1 MEETVKK
8 EQLSK
13 KRANWG
19 VIIVSI
25 LLVLVAVGFF
35 VSFFGFMSTYAVTA
49 GAAPSLSVYLSN
61 LFLIGGFALVSMVLF
76 VISIFFAIEIRRPMS
91 KIWIWGF
98 LVEAAIKGRRE
109 LMSKIWMWGVLILAA
124 MYSTTFF
131 TSLAQAG
138 AAINFYASYI
148 PWVVLLIASVTM
160 IAGWDSSNKK
170 RVNIIEWVCLA
181 ASVAMSV
188 IFFAATLGS
197 LMSTEALAI
206 YYILI
211 TLTVN
216 AALNLFILLLALI
229 TRSKRTFDKVI
240 FAMSDEE
247 ADIVERIEARVDE
260 IADEVE
266 EMAAEGEAFVE
277 AKAAAEI
284 MEEEAAQAE
293 EKAAEEEVVI
303 ETEVVAEET
312 VEDKPEE
319 EK

>member
-1 MEETVKK
+1 
-8 EQLSK
+8 
-13 KRANWG
+13 
-19 VIIVSI
+19 
-25 LLVLVAVGFF
+25 
-35 VSFFGFMSTYAVTA
+35 
-49 GAAPSLSVYLSN
+49 
-61 LFLIGGFALVSMVLF
+61 
-76 VISIFFAIEIRRPMS
+76 
-91 KIWIWGF
+91 
-98 LVEAAIKGRRE
+98 
-109 LMSKIWMWGVLILAA
+109 MWGVLILST

-131 TSLAQAG
+131 SSWAQA
-138 AAINFYASYI
+138 ATNINFYATYI
-148 PWVVLLIASVTM
+148 PWIVLTVAAVTM
-160 IAGWDSSNKK
+160 VAGWDSSDKK
-170 RVNIIEWVCLA
+170 RINAIQWACLA
-181 ASVAMSV
+181 ASVVMSV
-188 IFFAATLGS
+188 IFFVIMLTS

-206 YYILI
+206 YNLVVALSI
-211 TLTVN
+211 N